1 MNYRLGLCLPPEQAE
16 AELAEL
22 EPEMKARGIVL
33 QVHDIRGGKI
43 IMIADEQLHLLPTDE
58 KGPYFGDEDSGHSI
72 YTIDLE
78 FWRSL

>member
-1 MNYRLGLCLPPEQAE
+1 MTYTMGLSLSKEQAD

-22 EPEMKARGIVL
+22 APFLNERGIVV
-33 QVHDIRGGKI
+33 QVHEIRASKI

-72 YTIDLE
+72 YKIDLDW
-78 FWRSL
+78 WRTL